1 MGSIVDGIPLLGTL
15 PYTGISVLPSL
26 EYLGVED
33 CNLYGRLPVLTG
45 LGNITSIRFGGNDLS
60 GTIPATI
67 GQLPKLEVLEL
78 WDNDIFG
85 TVPSFAGN
93 QNRLRE
99 IDLSFNIGIIG
110 SLTDI
115 LNKLPESLMDFRCEQ
130 CGLVGQIPGAAI
142 QKFKNL
148 TAIQV
153 EGNVLTGSLPTEFG
167 TLTMMSRLS
176 LGSNSLIGSIP
187 TQIANLPRLEIFDI
201 WGNQLTGIVPSFA
214 QNDGYLNYFDIEE
227 NQLRGSLQGLIRS
240 LPPESLSKFYAGYNS
255 LTGFIPSDIASFP
268 KLTIFSIRWQNI
280 GGTVPLQM
288 AFMNKLERMN
298 IEGNSIGGNF
308 PDGIAKIRNMK
319 DLSIHA
325 NRFSGSLD
333 TACIVVN
340 RIPEELTAD
349 CANPVAVSCSCCS
362 DCWSQNSNGWA

>member
-1 MGSIVDGIPLLGTL
+1 LLGTL
-15 PYTGISVLPSL
+15 PYNGISVLPSL
-26 EYLGVED
+26 EYLGVEG
-33 CNLYGRLPVLTG
+33 CNLYGRLPELTG
-45 LGNITSIRFGGNDLS
+45 LENITSIRFGGNDLS

-67 GQLPKLEVLEL
+67 GQLAKLEVLEL

-93 QNRLRE
+93 QNGLRE

-110 SLTDI
+110 NLMDI

-130 CGLVGQIPGAAI
+130 CGLVGQIPGATI
-142 QKFKNL
+142 LKFKNL

-153 EGNVLTGSLPTEFG
+153 EENGLTGSLPTEFG

-187 TQIANLPRLEIFDI
+187 TQIANLPRLEIFDV

-255 LTGFIPSDIASFP
+255 LTGFIPSDIAYFP
-268 KLTIFSIRWQNI
+268 KLTLFYIRWQNI

-288 AFMNKLERMN
+288 AFMNKLEHMN
-298 IEGNSIGGNF
+298 IEGNSISGNF
-308 PDGIAKIRNMK
+308 PADIAKMTNMV

-325 NRFSGSLD
+325 NRFKGSLD
-333 TACIVVN
+333 TACDVN

-362 DCWSQNSNGWA
+362 ACWSQNSNSWA